1 MQDTKARNPIVWR
14 DGTPDTAARMAA
26 KALEIEALLNGP
38 IDSIRADGIFE
49 ATKADKDALKLACVQ
64 ARAMLD
70 GDPLWTCEAW
80 DMLGHIRQALTEIA
94 EVHGMRRPCAG
105 LVRAFC
111 DAEDAAKAARK
122 REVSV
127 GGSVG
132 GGATRAPFP
141 AWTMPPKLRE
151 AATKRKLCPPFR
163 HGLPTGDQW
172 WGIGDGG
179 SIVAIRRVD
188 DPSEDDGETIVKMH
202 VVANRPVWLVSR
214 GVDIETGNE
223 LSTLAWREESGPGA
237 FPWREYTVPRGVTK
251 DPKKLVELAN
261 QSGCPVTAGECA
273 RAMVDWLMDLEN
285 DRAYAGIIGERS
297 PLTTRVGWF
306 GDALNPTG
314 FLALDNL
321 WVQMREDDDSPG
333 IRLHAP
339 DGFAQLVD
347 RCAPRGQ
354 ARGLWEVMQKATPT
368 LWIAVGASLASVL
381 VSPLGID
388 PWILDVAGT
397 TTGGKSSTLKVAA
410 AIWGSPEEMVRT
422 WRDTDAFV
430 FGLAVFLNALPVMV
444 DDTKTE
450 ENPDRIAR
458 MVYSLT
464 SGTERGRGRADGGVQ
479 APRAWK
485 SVGILTG
492 EQPVTSFTTDAG
504 TRARVLPLWGA
515 AFGTDADAGPRAE
528 AAVETARLHFGHI
541 GPGFVRWLSQPGALD
556 RVRQMQ
562 ARHSQALLERLS
574 ASGKPD
580 GICVRLRKPAASV
593 LVALEAAGA
602 AGLLPVTADTLRAVF
617 DALTA
622 SVRGGASDADQPLAA
637 LRLAEGA
644 RASNPHRWVVK
655 EAAAAA
661 QAPSQGWQG
670 VVLASSE
677 HMGATQIAWLPHEL
691 SRVLESGGYRPKEL
705 MEAWRDRGWLKVDHK
720 GFNQAIRLGGARP
733 RLVVLDLER
742 VADFDPMTQATGRP
756 VERTQEPDEFFEDPG
771 F

>member
-14 DGTPDTAARMAA
+14 DGTPDTAARMAE
-26 KALEIEALLNGP
+26 KAHEIEQVLKGP
-38 IDSIRADGIFE
+38 IESIQADGIFE

-64 ARAMLD
+64 VRAMLD
-70 GDPLWTCEAW
+70 GDPLWVCEAW
-80 DMLGHIRQALTEIA
+80 DMLGHVRRALSEIA

-132 GGATRAPFP
+132 GGATRMPFP
-141 AWTMPPKLRE
+141 AWTLPPQLRE

-163 HGLPTGDQW
+163 HGLTNGDQW

-179 SIVAIRRVD
+179 SLVAIRRVD
-188 DPSEDDGETIVKMH
+188 DPSEDDGETVVKMH

-237 FPWREYTVPRGVTK
+237 FPWREFTVQRGATK
-251 DPKKLVELAN
+251 DPKKLVDLAN

-285 DRAYAGIIGERS
+285 DRAYAGIIGERI

-306 GDALNPTG
+306 GDPVNPTG

-321 WVQMREDDDSPG
+321 WIQMREDDDSAG

-339 DGFAQLVD
+339 EGFSQLVD
-347 RCAPRGQ
+347 RCAPKGQ
-354 ARGLWEVMQKATPT
+354 ARGLWDVMRQATPT
-368 LWIAVGASLASVL
+368 LWIAVGAALASVL
-381 VSPLGID
+381 VAPLGID

-397 TTGGKSSTLKVAA
+397 TTGGKSSTMKVAA
-410 AIWGSPEEMVRT
+410 AVWGSPDEIVRT

-450 ENPDRIAR
+450 RDPERIAR

-464 SGTERGRGRADGGVQ
+464 SGTERGRGRTDGGVQ
-479 APRAWK
+479 VPRAWR

-515 AFGTDADAGPRAE
+515 AFGTDENAGTRAE
-528 AAVETARLHFGHI
+528 SAVEAARLHFGHV
-541 GPGFVRWLSQPGALD
+541 GPGFVRWLAQSGGLAQ
-556 RVRQMQ
+556 VRSMH
-562 ARHSQALLERLS
+562 AKHAQALLDRISEG
-574 ASGKPD
+574 GKPD

-593 LVALEAAGA
+593 LAALEAAGT
-602 AGLLPVTADTLRAVF
+602 AGLLPVTPATLRAVF

-622 SVRGGASDADQPLAA
+622 SVQSGASDADQPLAA
-637 LRLAEGA
+637 LRLTEGA
-644 RASNPHRWVVK
+644 RASNPHRWCVK
-655 EAAAAA
+655 EAATAA
-661 QAPSQGWQG
+661 QPPSQGWQG
-670 VVLASSE
+670 VILSGTDQA
-677 HMGATQIAWLPHEL
+677 GAAQIAWLPHEL
-691 SRVLESGGYRPKEL
+691 SRILEAGGYRPKEL
-705 MEAWRDRGWLKVDHK
+705 MEAWRDRGWLKVDPK
-720 GFNQAIRLGGARP
+720 GFNPAIRLGGARP

-742 VADFDPMTQATGRP
+742 VSDFEASTQTIASQP
-756 VERTQEPDEFFEDPG
+756 IDTQEPDDFFEDAG